1 MDHGSLKERPFNS
14 NKVIDNKS
22 QSNFFSTISTLNI
35 DDHHVDDIDIMV
47 QIPNPDIVLNDFQR
61 ISTNRNDSD
70 VQKRRLDL
78 NDFFQYD

>member
-14 NKVIDNKS
+14 NKV
-22 QSNFFSTISTLNI
+22 I

-78 NDFFQYD
+78 NDFF